1 MATGDDI
8 LAMKQACEKQVPYER
23 TDCPVCA
30 WPIEKVKDVL
40 HCPFCGWTS

>member
-8 LAMKQACEKQVPYER
+8 KNIKEACDTAPYER

-40 HCPFCGWTS
+40 HCPFCGWTTP